1 MKKIDTIIK
10 NAYLITMNGKR
21 EVLPGACIAVEGDK
35 ILAVGDSSLLKE
47 YQAGRVIDAA
57 GKYVFPGF
65 ISTHSHLFQTMLK
78 GLGRDKFLL
87 DWLNSS
93 VRVALH
99 NYDEETIYYAALNG
113 CIEAIRSGTTTI
125 LDFMYAHPI
134 KGLDDC
140 VTQAFED
147 IGIRGILGRAYSN
160 VSTFP
165 PEIACPMVETEQDFF
180 DDVRRLE
187 KKYRDHSRIGVC
199 MAPGIIWDHTDDG
212 FREMRRT
219 ADELHM
225 PITMHLVE
233 TPDDD
238 AFSQQMYQE
247 DTIPHL
253 EKLGVLGPDF
263 IAVHCVYMRDE
274 DLETFK
280 KYGVKVSHNPNS
292 NMVLASGVA
301 RIPEMLEKGITVS
314 LACDGSASNDTQNM
328 LETIKAASLMQKVYH
343 RDPSLMPAS
352 AVVELATLGGAKA
365 LGREDSLGSI
375 EPGKKADLVIFDPI
389 SPFSNP
395 VHDPVSALVYSSSP
409 SNIHTVLVDGKVVLE
424 NGHMT
429 TVDEEKILREA
440 QRLGARLVERSGLGN
455 VQWGQKMPPL
465 HIG

>member
-10 NAYLITMNGKR
+10 NAYLVTMNAKR
-21 EVLPGACIAVEGDK
+21 EVIPNACIAVEGDK
-35 ILAVGDSSLLKE
+35 ILAVGTDALLE
-47 YQAGRVIDAA
+47 QYQADNIIDAA

-78 GLGRDKFLL
+78 GLGRDKFLM

-99 NYDEETIYYAALNG
+99 NYDEETVYYAALSG

-125 LDFMYAHPI
+125 LDYMYAHPI

-140 VTQAFED
+140 VIQAFED
-147 IGIRGILGRAYSN
+147 IGIRGVLGRAFTTVGS
-160 VSTFP
+160 FP

-180 DDVRRLE
+180 DNVRRLE
-187 KKYRDHSRIGVC
+187 KKYRGHSRIGVC
-199 MAPGIIWDHTDDG
+199 MAPGIIWDHTNDG

-219 ADELHM
+219 ANELHM

-253 EKLGVLGPDF
+253 EKLGILGPDF
-263 IAVHCVYMRDE
+263 IAVHCVYMKDE
-274 DLETFK
+274 DLDTFK
-280 KYGVKVSHNPNS
+280 KYDVKVSHNPNS
-292 NMVLASGVA
+292 NMVLASGVP
-301 RIPEMLEKGITVS
+301 RIPEMLQKGITVS

-328 LETIKAASLMQKVYH
+328 LEVIKAASLMQKVHH

-352 AVVELATLGGAKA
+352 TVVELATLGGARA
-365 LGREDSLGSI
+365 MGREDSIGSI
-375 EPGKKADLVIFDPI
+375 EPGKKADLVIFDPL
-389 SPFSNP
+389 SPFSAP
-395 VHDPVSALVYSSSP
+395 VHDPVSALVYSCSP
-409 SNIHTVLVDGKVVLE
+409 DNIKTVMIDGKVVLKDGKMA
-424 NGHMT
+424 N
-429 TVDEEKILREA
+429 VDEEKVIRET
-440 QRLGARLVERSGLGN
+440 QRLATKLVEKSGLGN
-455 VQWGQKMPPL
+455 VQWGQKMPLL
-465 HIG
+465 HI

>member
-1 MKKIDTIIK
+1 MKQIDLIIK
-10 NAYLITMNGKR
+10 NAYLITMDPAHS
-21 EVLPGACIAVEGDK
+21 VLTGACVAIDGGK
-35 ILAVGDSSLLKE
+35 ILKVGGADLLE
-47 YQAGRVIDAA
+47 RYQAAKTIDAY

-78 GLGRDKFLL
+78 GLGRDKFLI

-99 NYDEETIYYAALNG
+99 EFDEETVYYAALLG
-113 CIEAIRSGTTTI
+113 CMEGIKSGTTTI
-125 LDFMYAHPI
+125 LDYMYAHPI
-134 KGLDDC
+134 PGLDDC
-140 VTQAFED
+140 VTKAFEE
-147 IGIRGILGRAYSN
+147 IGIRGVLGRAFTD
-160 VSTFP
+160 VSSFP
-165 PEIACPMVETEQDFF
+165 PEIACPHVETERDFF
-180 DDVRRLE
+180 DEVRRLE
-187 KKYRDHSRIGVC
+187 KKYRGHDRISVC
-199 MAPGIIWDHTDDG
+199 MAPGIIWDHTDEG

-238 AFSQQMYQE
+238 AFSREKYGE

-280 KYGVKVSHNPNS
+280 KYDVKVSHNPNS

-314 LACDGSASNDTQNM
+314 LACDGSASNDTQNY
-328 LETIKAASLMQKVYH
+328 LEVIKAASLMQKVYH

-352 AVVELATLGGAKA
+352 TVLELATMGGAKT
-365 LGREDSLGSI
+365 LGRESELGSI
-375 EPGKKADLVIFDPI
+375 EAGKKADLVLFDPL
-389 SPFSNP
+389 SPWSAP
-395 VHDPVSALVYSSSP
+395 VHDPVSALTYSCSP
-409 SNIHTVLVDGKVVLE
+409 DNIKVVIIEGRVVLE
-424 NGHMT
+424 DGHMT
-429 TVDEEKILREA
+429 TVDEEKVIREA
-440 QRLGARLVERSGLGN
+440 QRLGTRLVEKSGLGN
-455 VQWGQKMPPL
+455 SQWGKKMPFI
-465 HIG
+465 HI